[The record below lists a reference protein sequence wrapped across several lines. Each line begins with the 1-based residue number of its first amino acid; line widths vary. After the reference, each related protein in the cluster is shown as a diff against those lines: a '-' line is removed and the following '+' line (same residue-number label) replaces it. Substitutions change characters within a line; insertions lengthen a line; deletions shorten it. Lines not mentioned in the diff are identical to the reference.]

1 MQDTDEEKAHD
12 VECNDLEKPAYHDYT
27 QQPTEEFEASSK
39 AEEDEEIL
47 SRWLLMKIKIWL
59 IAMD

>member
-47 SRWLLMKIKIWL
+47 SR
-59 IAMD
+59 